1 VRRLFDSLFHIAVA
15 VWVGGLLAIGYIA
28 APVLFRHQPDRVLAG
43 ELAGAMF
50 AIMAWLGIALA
61 IYLLGYLLLRHG
73 RAACG
78 QWPFRLV
85 LLMLVLTLGG
95 YFGVQPQI
103 VAIKQDVAR
112 AAGQADVLAGLQARF
127 AAWHGLASTLYLVQ
141 TLCGLALAALAP
153 RTTRGG

>member
-1 VRRLFDSLFHIAVA
+1 MRRLFDSLFHIAIA

-28 APVLFRHQPDRVLAG
+28 VPVLFRHQPDRVLAG

-61 IYLLGYLLLRHG
+61 IYLLAYLLVRHG
-73 RAACG
+73 RGAVG

-85 LLMLVLTLGG
+85 LLMLALTLGG

-103 VAIKQDVAR
+103 VAIKQDVVR
-112 AAGQADVLAGLQARF
+112 AAGQADVLAGLQVRF
-127 AAWHGLASTLYLVQ
+127 AVWHGVASVLYLVE
-141 TLCGLALAALAP
+141 TLCGLALAAVAP
-153 RTTRGG
+153 RAYR